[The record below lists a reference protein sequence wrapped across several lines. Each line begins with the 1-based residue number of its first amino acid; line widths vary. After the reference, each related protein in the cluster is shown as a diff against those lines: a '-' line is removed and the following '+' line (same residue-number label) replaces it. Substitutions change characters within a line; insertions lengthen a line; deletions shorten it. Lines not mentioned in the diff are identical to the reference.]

1 MATTA
6 DAVAEGVA
14 IATAA
19 ARLTVRNRI
28 LVDTIAGG
36 GVFDTDVF
44 AAFARETLV
53 SLAEEQEGAADLAR
67 TLRRRA
73 WGRFSSPEGTH
84 DYRERDTANLRRR
97 RRQYQG
103 VAAQLRAWA
112 DSDERVARLVEEAR
126 DAAWG
131 DVEANLQRRLRVE
144 GETYDADPDYARM
157 RKARMDSLRM
167 VDLARLASRARRR
180 IASQGG
186 AASATDDPDDLDD

>member
-36 GVFDTDVF
+36 GVFDSEVF
-44 AAFARETLV
+44 AAFARETLL
-53 SLAEEQEGAADLAR
+53 SLADEQEDAAGHAR

-97 RRQYQG
+97 RRQYVG
-103 VAAQLRAWA
+103 VARELRAQA
-112 DSDERVARLVEEAR
+112 DSPERVGRLVEEAR

-131 DVEANLQRRLRVE
+131 DVEANLQRRLTVE
-144 GETYDADPDYARM
+144 SETYDADPDYARM

-167 VDLARLASRARRR
+167 VDLARLASQARRR
-180 IASQGG
+180 VASQGSSR
-186 AASATDDPDDLDD
+186 ALDADADADDD

>member
-36 GVFDTDVF
+36 GVFDPEAF
-44 AAFARETLV
+44 AAFARESLLK
-53 SLAEEQEGAADLAR
+53 LAEEQEGAAALAR

-73 WGRFSSPEGTH
+73 WGRFSTSEGTH

-97 RRQYQG
+97 RRQYMG
-103 VAAQLRAWA
+103 VAHALRVWA
-112 DSDERVARLVEEAR
+112 DDPARVSTLVEEAR

-144 GETYDADPDYARM
+144 GETYDSDPDYARM

-167 VDLARLASRARRR
+167 VDLARLASQARRR
-180 IASQGG
+180 IAAGG
-186 AASATDDPDDLDD
+186 PVPPRADVDDLDD